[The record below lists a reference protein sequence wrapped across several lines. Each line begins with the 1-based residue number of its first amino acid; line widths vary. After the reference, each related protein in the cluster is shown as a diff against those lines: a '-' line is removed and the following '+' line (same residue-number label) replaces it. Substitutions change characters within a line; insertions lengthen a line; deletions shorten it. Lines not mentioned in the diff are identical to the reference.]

1 MKIMILHDPY
11 RPITLG
17 SLGGEDNLVQLEI
30 DNLRERGHEIID
42 GRKTDN
48 GYRRKFNQFRAQS
61 FGSSSE
67 VLDALEFYKPEI
79 VHTHNLN
86 QRSGYK
92 WLNSVSIPVVSSLHN
107 YRVFCPSSIA
117 WRDGAPCFECRDRTA
132 FRALVNKCDSYIGL
146 VNAAR
151 MLAFQRDA
159 PQIKVP
165 KKFIMASNLMA
176 KSLEKLIP
184 INKVEILRSPGI
196 KFLKPTNEI
205 QLRNAWLYAGRL
217 TPEKG
222 ILNLIANWPSEEK
235 LDIAGTGPLLEEIR
249 DLIKQKSNI
258 NLIGVYPPGDNS
270 VYEKY
275 VGLIFSS
282 TWFEGSPLVVADSLA
297 TGTPVICTDESG
309 AKELLEISKGGF
321 VIKGSFSEEKLRT
334 AMSTIRNN
342 FEFYSQNARASSYA
356 ELSLE
361 NWILRLE
368 EIFIGVLEQKN
379 E

>member
-1 MKIMILHDPY
+1 
-11 RPITLG
+11 
-17 SLGGEDNLVQLEI
+17 
-30 DNLRERGHEIID
+30 
-42 GRKTDN
+42 
-48 GYRRKFNQFRAQS
+48 
-61 FGSSSE
+61 
-67 VLDALEFYKPEI
+67 LDALEFYKPEI

-92 WLNSVSIPVVSSLHN
+92 WLNAVSIPVVSSLHN

-117 WRDGAPCFECRDRTA
+117 WRDGAPCFECRDRNA
-132 FRALVNKCDSYIGL
+132 FRALANKCDSYVGL

-159 PQIKVP
+159 PQIKMP
-165 KKFIMASNLMA
+165 KKFILASNLMA

-184 INKVEILRSPGI
+184 DNKVEILRSPGM

-205 QLRNAWLYAGRL
+205 RLRDAWLYAGRL

-249 DLIKQKSNI
+249 NLIKQKSNI
-258 NLIGVYPPGDNS
+258 KLIGIYPPGDNS

-282 TWFEGSPLVVADSLA
+282 TWYEGSPLVVADSLA

-309 AKELLEISKGGF
+309 ARELLEISNGGF
-321 VIKGSFSEEKLRT
+321 VIKGSFSEEKLRA
-334 AMSTIRNN
+334 AMLTIRDN
-342 FEFYSQNARASSYA
+342 FDFYSQNARASSQA
-356 ELSLE
+356 EFSIE
-361 NWILRLE
+361 NWTLRLE
-368 EIFIGVLEQKN
+368 EIFISVLKQKN

>member
-1 MKIMILHDPY
+1 MILHDPY
-11 RPITLG
+11 KPITLG

-30 DNLRERGHEIID
+30 DNLRELGHEIID
-42 GRKTDN
+42 GRKTDD

-67 VLDALEFYKPEI
+67 VFGALEFYKPEI

-132 FRALVNKCDSYIGL
+132 FRAIANKCDSYVGL
-146 VNAAR
+146 VNATR

-159 PQIKVP
+159 PQIKTP
-165 KKFIMASNLMA
+165 KKFILASNLMA

-184 INKVEILRSPGI
+184 INKVEILRSPGM
-196 KFLKPTNEI
+196 KFSKPANE
-205 QLRNAWLYAGRL
+205 LRSRNAWLYAGRL

-235 LDIAGTGPLLEEIR
+235 LDIAGAGPLFEEIKN
-249 DLIKQKSNI
+249 LIKQKGNI
-258 NLIGVYPPGDNS
+258 KLIGIYPPGDNS
-270 VYEKY
+270 IYEKY

-282 TWFEGSPLVVADSLA
+282 TWYEGSPLVVADSLA

-309 AKELLEISKGGF
+309 ARELLEISNGGI
-321 VIKGSFSEEKLRT
+321 VIEGSFSQDKLRG
-334 AMSTIRNN
+334 AMTTLRDN
-342 FEFYSQNARASSYA
+342 FEFYSQNARASSQT

-361 NWILRLE
+361 NWTLRLE
-368 EIFIGVLEQKN
+368 EIFIDVLKQKN
-379 E
+379 EST

>member
-1 MKIMILHDPY
+1 MVLHDPY
-11 RPITLG
+11 KPITLG

-42 GRKTDN
+42 GRKTDI
-48 GYRRKFNQFRAQS
+48 GFRRKLNQFRAQS

-117 WRDGAPCFECRDRTA
+117 WRDGAPCFECRDRSA
-132 FRALVNKCDSYIGL
+132 FRALANKCDSYVGL

-159 PQIKVP
+159 PQIKMP
-165 KKFIMASNLMA
+165 KKFILASNLMA

-184 INKVEILRSPGI
+184 VNKVEILRSPGM

-205 QLRNAWLYAGRL
+205 RSREAWLYAGRL
-217 TPEKG
+217 TAEKG
-222 ILNLIANWPSEEK
+222 ILSLIANWPSEEK
-235 LDIAGTGPLLEEIR
+235 LDIAGAGPLLEEVR
-249 DLIKQKSNI
+249 NLIKQKSNI
-258 NLIGVYPPGDNS
+258 KLIGIYPPGDNS

-275 VGLIFSS
+275 FGLIFSS
-282 TWFEGSPLVVADSLA
+282 TWYEGSPLVVADSLA

-309 AKELLEISKGGF
+309 ARELLEISNGGF
-321 VIKGSFSEEKLRT
+321 VIKGSLSQEKLRV
-334 AMSTIRNN
+334 AMTTIRDN
-342 FEFYSQNARASSYA
+342 FEYYSQNARASSQA
-356 ELSLE
+356 EFSLE
-361 NWILRLE
+361 NWTLRLE
-368 EIFIGVLEQKN
+368 EIFIGVLQQKN
-379 E
+379 ELT

>member
-1 MKIMILHDPY
+1 MILHDPY
-11 RPITLG
+11 KPIRLG

-42 GRKTDN
+42 GRKTDS
-48 GYRRKFNQFRAQS
+48 GYRRKLNQFRAQS

-67 VLDALEFYKPEI
+67 VLDALEFYKPEV

-107 YRVFCPSSIA
+107 YRLFCPSSIA

-132 FRALVNKCDSYIGL
+132 FRALANKCDSYVGL

-159 PQIKVP
+159 PQIKIP
-165 KKFIMASNLMA
+165 KKFILASNLMA

-184 INKVEILRSPGI
+184 VNKVEILRSPGM
-196 KFLKPTNEI
+196 KFLKPTKGI
-205 QLRNAWLYAGRL
+205 RLRNAWLYAGRL

-222 ILNLIANWPSEEK
+222 ILSLIANWPSEEK

-249 DLIKQKSNI
+249 NLIKQKSNI
-258 NLIGVYPPGDNS
+258 KLIGIYPPGENS
-270 VYEKY
+270 VYGKY
-275 VGLIFSS
+275 IGLIFSS
-282 TWFEGSPLVVADSLA
+282 TWYEGSPLVVADSLA

-309 AKELLEISKGGF
+309 ASELLEISNGGF
-321 VIKGSFSEEKLRT
+321 VIKGSFSEEKLRV
-334 AMSTIRNN
+334 AMTTIRNN
-342 FEFYSQNARASSYA
+342 FEFYSQNARASSQA

-361 NWILRLE
+361 TWTLRLE
-368 EIFIGVLEQKN
+368 EIFIDVLKQKK

>member
-1 MKIMILHDPY
+1 MILHDPY
-11 RPITLG
+11 KPITLG
-17 SLGGEDNLVQLEI
+17 ALGGEDNLVQLEI

-48 GYRRKFNQFRAQS
+48 GYHRKFNQFRAQS
-61 FGSSSE
+61 FGSSSD
-67 VLDALEFYKPEI
+67 VLDAIKFYKPEI

-117 WRDGAPCFECRDRTA
+117 WRDGSPCFECRDRTA
-132 FRALVNKCDSYIGL
+132 FRALANKCDSYVGL

-151 MLAFQRDA
+151 MLAFQKDA
-159 PQIKVP
+159 PQIKIP
-165 KKFIMASNLMA
+165 KKFILASNLMA

-184 INKVEILRSPGI
+184 DYKVEILRSPGM

-205 QLRNAWLYAGRL
+205 RLRNAWLYAGRL

-249 DLIKQKSNI
+249 NLIKQKSNI
-258 NLIGVYPPGDNS
+258 KLIGIYPPGDNS

-282 TWFEGSPLVVADSLA
+282 TWYEGSPLVVSDSLA

-309 AKELLEISKGGF
+309 ARELLEISNGGF
-321 VIKGSFSEEKLRT
+321 VIKGSFSEGKLRT
-334 AMSTIRNN
+334 AMATIRRN
-342 FEFYSQNARASSYA
+342 FEFYSHNARATSQA

-361 NWILRLE
+361 NWTLRLE
-368 EIFIGVLEQKN
+368 EIFICVLKQKN

>member
-1 MKIMILHDPY
+1 MILHDPY
-11 RPITLG
+11 KPIRLG

-30 DNLRERGHEIID
+30 DSLRERGHEIID

-67 VLDALEFYKPEI
+67 VLDALEFYKPEV

-107 YRVFCPSSIA
+107 YRLFCPSSIA

-132 FRALVNKCDSYIGL
+132 FRALANKCDSYVGL

-159 PQIKVP
+159 PQIKIP
-165 KKFIMASNLMA
+165 KKFILASNLMA

-184 INKVEILRSPGI
+184 VNKVEILRSPGM
-196 KFLKPTNEI
+196 KFLKPTKGI
-205 QLRNAWLYAGRL
+205 RLRNAWLYAGRL

-222 ILNLIANWPSEEK
+222 ILSLIANWPSEEK

-249 DLIKQKSNI
+249 NLIKQKSNI
-258 NLIGVYPPGDNS
+258 KLIGIYPPGENS
-270 VYEKY
+270 VYGKY
-275 VGLIFSS
+275 IGLIFSS
-282 TWFEGSPLVVADSLA
+282 TWYEGSPLVVADSLA

-309 AKELLEISKGGF
+309 ASELLEISNGGF
-321 VIKGSFSEEKLRT
+321 VIKGSFSEEKLRV
-334 AMSTIRNN
+334 AMTTIRNN
-342 FEFYSQNARASSYA
+342 FEFYSQNARASSQA

-361 NWILRLE
+361 TWTLRLE
-368 EIFIGVLEQKN
+368 EIFIDVLKQKK